1 MTFPRPLAA
10 ATVGIGLVAWVN
22 VSAQA
27 PAGPPRLL
35 QVVGAFVQ
43 SEPGSLEQQANP
55 ITPEN
60 PIPRRSLYFEPRY
73 PLEASRLDARGTV
86 SLRITLD
93 DLGRVAEVRTTG
105 VPVLGAVTAG
115 SGDEAA
121 ALAAIGALVESARH
135 SVWLWL
141 YDAPANPPIAFDVAI
156 SFGPA
161 KPEIVFHGSAERRIG
176 LEGGQLGGGQ
186 SPRAAT
192 PPLPPLPPE
201 LSPAGPDPDWMQGV
215 TRVGGNFTPPR
226 KTVHVSPIYP
236 DEALRARVQG
246 VVIVEARIEADGTI
260 LHARILRSIPMLDQ
274 AALDAVRQWEFTPT
288 LQDGRP
294 VPVMMTM
301 TVQFSLQ

>member
-1 MTFPRPLAA
+1 MTFPRLLTA
-10 ATVGIGLVAWVN
+10 ATVGIGLAAWVD

-27 PAGPPRLL
+27 PAGPRQLL

-43 SEPGSLEQQANP
+43 SEPGPLEERANP

-60 PIPRRSLYFEPRY
+60 PIPIRSLYFEPRY

-105 VPVLGAVTAG
+105 VPVVGAITAG

-156 SFGPA
+156 SFGPEA
-161 KPEIVFHGSAERRIG
+161 KPEIVFHGSAATR
-176 LEGGQLGGGQ
+176 
-186 SPRAAT
+186 SPRAEI

-215 TRVGGNFTPPR
+215 KRVGGNFTPPR
-226 KTVHVSPIYP
+226 KTAHVSPIYP

-246 VVIVEARIEADGTI
+246 VVIVEARIEADGKI
-260 LHARILRSIPMLDQ
+260 LHARVLRSIPMLDQ

-288 LQDGRP
+288 LQEGSP
-294 VPVMMTM
+294 VPVLMTM

>member
-1 MTFPRPLAA
+1 LAA
-10 ATVGIGLVAWVN
+10 ATVGIGLAAWVN

-27 PAGPPRLL
+27 PAGPPQLL
-35 QVVGAFVQ
+35 RVVGAFVQ
-43 SEPGSLEQQANP
+43 SEPGPLEERANP

-105 VPVLGAVTAG
+105 VPVVGAITAG
-115 SGDEAA
+115 SADEAA
-121 ALAAIGALVESARH
+121 AFAAISVLVESARH
-135 SVWLWL
+135 SVQLWL

-156 SFGPA
+156 SFGPGA
-161 KPEIVFHGSAERRIG
+161 KPEIVYHGSGASRN
-176 LEGGQLGGGQ
+176 
-186 SPRAAT
+186 PRVEI

-201 LSPAGPDPDWMQGV
+201 IPPLPPLRLELAAAGPDPDWMQGV
-215 TRVGGNFTPPR
+215 KRVGGNFTPPT

-246 VVIVEARIEADGTI
+246 VVIVEARIEADGRI

-274 AALDAVRQWEFTPT
+274 ATLDAVKQWEFTPT
-288 LQDGRP
+288 LQDGSP